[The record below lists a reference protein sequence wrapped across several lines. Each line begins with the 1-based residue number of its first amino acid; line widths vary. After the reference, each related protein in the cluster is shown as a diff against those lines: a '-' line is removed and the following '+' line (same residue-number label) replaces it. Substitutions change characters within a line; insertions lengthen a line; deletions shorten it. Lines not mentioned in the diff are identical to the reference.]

1 MQVKNVANASAKHV
15 KGGYAAVSSFVRY
28 AHLSSG
34 VWVSGCA
41 AGLPAWILETTEDTE
56 GHRKRT
62 ASVEGET
69 TKYTK
74 NEYVFRQ
81 VLFLT

>member
-15 KGGYAAVSSFVRY
+15 RGGYAAVSSSVRY

-41 AGLPAWILETTEDTE
+41 AGLPEWGETTEDTE
-56 GHRKRT
+56 GHRKSTAYEGLPAWILTLRT
-62 ASVEGET
+62 LGDASS
-69 TKYTK
+69 
-74 NEYVFRQ
+74 FS
-81 VLFLT
+81 